1 MKKIIITISCIF
13 AFNAA
18 FAAPPQTET
27 AIFAGGCFW
36 SMQHDFEKLNGVLST
51 TVGYTGGEVVSP
63 SYQQV
68 SSGNTGHYEAI
79 QVVYD
84 PDQINYQKLLDF
96 YWHDIDPTNAAG
108 QFCDSGSEYHAVIF
122 YSNASQEKM
131 AKKSKTTL
139 ENEKKFDAITTK
151 ILPAKPFYPAEDYHQ
166 HYSDKNP
173 DAYNAYRSGCRRD
186 ATLKSIWGQ

>member
-1 MKKIIITISCIF
+1 MKKIIMTLSCIL

-18 FAAPPQTET
+18 FAASTKTET

-36 SMQHDFEKLNGVLST
+36 SMQHDFEKLDGIVST
-51 TVGYTGGEVVSP
+51 TVGYTGGHVVNP

-79 QVVYD
+79 KVVYD
-84 PDQINYQKLLDF
+84 PDKISYEKLLDF
-96 YWHDIDPTNAAG
+96 YWHDIDPTNATG

-122 YSNASQEKM
+122 YSNARQEQM
-131 AKKSKTTL
+131 AQTSKRAL
-139 ENEKKFDAITTK
+139 ENKKRFDVITTK
-151 ILPAKPFYPAEDYHQ
+151 ILPAKNFYPAEDYHQ

-173 DAYNAYRSGCRRD
+173 NAYNAYRTGCRRD
-186 ATLKSIWGQ
+186 ATLKQIWDK